1 MRLLNPASPFLPRRH
16 ICCLLTALGLGGC
29 AAPAWQPAGRPSLA
43 PSTQPSASLALDATQ
58 IKPMYRELLAIDLPT
73 VVRVATARNL
83 DIEQARQRVQASR
96 GRYEASVEMIVP
108 IVAPALIYQ
117 HLEGV
122 NQSANGVPLAANFD
136 NFLPAVSVQWILNPG
151 RVVSDIV
158 ASKRRMEASEQ
169 QQESTMLETT
179 RLAAVQYYDLA
190 LMQARLGVARQ
201 AVAEAEELVRITA
214 VRLRAGAGLP
224 ADDLRARA
232 ALAAQQQDLAVAL
245 YNFYQASVALTLT
258 LHLDPVVTLV
268 PEAGHITQTTLVR
281 EEMPVEELLATAL
294 LCRPD
299 LEAARTLVLAAHAD
313 KSSTAWGG
321 LGPQVQ
327 AGYSYGGLATNT
339 TEGNFAM
346 HEQQKA
352 SAGVGLALDAST
364 FGRLKTAGA
373 NERLAA
379 LDVER
384 QIDQVRAAVVSAQQ
398 ASATNARLV
407 PVAAQQVGAADEALR
422 LAQANLQAGTMLTLD
437 VLQAQ
442 RAVDDARLRYADAV
456 VHYNQSQVNL
466 LAAVGVLD
474 ARHLFPAGAP
484 TTMPAGEAR

>member
-1 MRLLNPASPFLPRRH
+1 MAPLNLATSVVFREY
-16 ICCLLTALGLGGC
+16 ICCLLAVLGIAGC
-29 AAPAWQPAGRPSLA
+29 AAPAWQPAERPALA
-43 PSTQPSASLALDATQ
+43 PATQPSASLALDSTQ

-73 VVRVATARNL
+73 VVRVAAARNL
-83 DIEQARQRVQASR
+83 DIEQARQRVGASR

-122 NQSANGVPLAANFD
+122 NQSANGVPAAANFD

-169 QQESTMLETT
+169 QQESTVLETT
-179 RLAAVQYYDLA
+179 RLAAVQYYELA
-190 LMQARLGVARQ
+190 LAQARLGVARQ
-201 AVAEAEELVRITA
+201 AVNEADELVRITS
-214 VRLRAGAGLP
+214 VRVRAGAGLP

-245 YNFYQASVALTLT
+245 FNFYQASVALTLT

-268 PEAGHITQTTLVR
+268 PEAGQITQTTLVR
-281 EEMPVEELLATAL
+281 EDMPVEDLLATAL
-294 LCRPD
+294 RCRPD
-299 LEAARTLVLAAHAD
+299 LEAVRTLVRAARAD
-313 KSSTAWGG
+313 TSSTAWGG
-321 LGPQVQ
+321 LGPQLQ

-339 TEGNFAM
+339 SAGNFSLNQ
-346 HEQQKA
+346 QQKA
-352 SAGVGLALDAST
+352 SAGIGLALDAST

-384 QIDQVRAAVVSAQQ
+384 QVDQVRAAVVSAQQ

-407 PVAAQQVGAADEALR
+407 PVAAQQLGSAEEALR

-442 RAVDDARLRYADAV
+442 LAVDDARLRYADAV

-466 LAAVGVLD
+466 LGAVGALD
-474 ARHLFPAGAP
+474 ARHLFPTAAP
-484 TTMPAGEAR
+484 TSLPAGGR

>member
-1 MRLLNPASPFLPRRH
+1 MASLDATLPAVRRNQ
-16 ICCLLTALGLGGC
+16 ICCLLTMLGISGC
-29 AAPAWQPAGRPSLA
+29 AAPAWQPTARPSLA
-43 PSTQPSASLALDATQ
+43 PATQPAASLALDATQ

-73 VVRVATARNL
+73 VVRVAAARNL

-108 IVAPALIYQ
+108 IIAPALIYQ

-122 NQSANGVPLAANFD
+122 NQGANGVPVAANFS

-169 QQESTMLETT
+169 QAESAVLETT
-179 RLAAVQYYDLA
+179 RLAAIQYYELA
-190 LMQARLGVARQ
+190 LAQARLSVARQ
-201 AVAEAEELVRITA
+201 AVAETEELVRITA
-214 VRLRAGAGLP
+214 VRLRTGTGLP

-232 ALAAQQQDLAVAL
+232 ALAAQQQDFAVAL
-245 YNFYQASVALTLT
+245 YHFYQASVALTLT

-268 PEAGHITQTTLVR
+268 PEAGQITQSTLVR
-281 EEMPVEELLATAL
+281 DDMPVEELLATAL

-299 LEAARTLVLAAHAD
+299 LEAARTLVRAARAD

-327 AGYSYGGLATNT
+327 AGYTYGGLATNT
-339 TEGNFAM
+339 SEGNFSM

-352 SAGVGLALDAST
+352 SAGVGLALDAAT

-398 ASATNARLV
+398 SSLTNARLV
-407 PVAAQQVGAADEALR
+407 PAATQQLGSADEALR

-474 ARHLFPAGAP
+474 ERHLFPMAMP
-484 TTMPAGEAR
+484 TTMPSGASR